1 MNEDGLCVG
10 TTNVRV
16 TDAGAGVVYLSIIH
30 KALSSDSHDAAVSC
44 VTEAPRASGHFY
56 YIADAEGQAT
66 ALECTGTRL
75 HQERVEQGVY
85 VHCNHCLIADNAAM
99 EGNKPTASSL
109 ERTTRLDRL
118 FRENGANNTVES
130 AKTFLANTE
139 GGLTAICRD
148 DTEGVSSNGAVVM
161 VPSRREIQACH
172 GLPSTATWIH
182 LNR

>member
-1 MNEDGLCVG
+1 MQ
-10 TTNVRV
+10 
-16 TDAGAGVVYLSIIH
+16 AGISI
-30 KALSSDSHDAAVSC
+30 
-44 VTEAPRASGHFY
+44 TWRMQRAM
-56 YIADAEGQAT
+56 QQT
-66 ALECTGTRL
+66 
-75 HQERVEQGVY
+75 VKQGVY
-85 VHCNHCLIADNAAM
+85 VHCNHCLIEENAAL
-99 EGNKPTASSL
+99 EGNDPTASSL

-118 FRENGANNTVES
+118 FRENAGHNSVDS

-148 DTEGVSSNGAVVM
+148 DTDGVSSNGAVVM